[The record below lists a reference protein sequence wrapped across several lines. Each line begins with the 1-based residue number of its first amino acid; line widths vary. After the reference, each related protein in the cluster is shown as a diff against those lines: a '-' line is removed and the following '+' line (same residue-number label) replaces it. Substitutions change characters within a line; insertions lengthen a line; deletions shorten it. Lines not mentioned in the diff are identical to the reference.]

1 MKILYGIVGEGM
13 GHATRSKVLLDELCA
28 QGHDLTIV
36 VSGRAHGFIARNFG
50 HRPNVHIEEIHGL
63 TLSYEHNELD
73 LGESLLANLRAALPG
88 LARNVDAYRE
98 IAERH
103 FRPEVVISDFES
115 WAYLYG
121 RTHQIPVISV
131 DNMQV
136 LNRCEHE
143 PAVTADDSLDFKLA
157 KLAVKVKLPQ
167 AHHYLV
173 TSFFFPPVRK
183 PRTTLVPP
191 ILRREILSAKR
202 ERGDHVL
209 VYQTAGA
216 DDHLVAA
223 LKALPHEFRFYGA
236 KGREGSDGNITF
248 QPFSETGFVD
258 DLRTARAAIAT
269 GGYSLMGE
277 AVHLGVPL
285 LARPIQ
291 GQFEQELNGL
301 YLRRLGYGDT
311 TRALSREVLEDFL
324 VRTDSFEAALRNYP
338 RQPDNGMLFRCVAEL
353 LDGIRQGLPAP
364 DRLRTPAMGSSPAPR

>member
-13 GHATRSKVLLDELCA
+13 GHATRSKVLLDELCS

-36 VSGRAHGFIARNFG
+36 VSGRAHGFITKHFATR
-50 HRPNVHIEEIHGL
+50 HNVHIEEIHGL
-63 TLSYEHNELD
+63 TLTYEHNELD
-73 LGESLLANLRAALPG
+73 LGESILSNLRTALPG
-88 LARNVDAYRE
+88 LARNIDAYRE

-121 RTHQIPVISV
+121 QTHQLPVISV

-136 LNRCEHE
+136 LNRCAH
-143 PAVTADDSLDFKLA
+143 PDTVTDSNCFDFQLA
-157 KLAVKVKLPQ
+157 KLAVKVKLPC
-167 AHHYLV
+167 AHHYLIS
-173 TSFFFPPVRK
+173 SFFFPPVRK

-191 ILRREILSAKR
+191 ILRSEILTARR
-202 ERGDHVL
+202 ERREHVL

-216 DDHLVAA
+216 DDRLVGT

-236 KGREGSDGNITF
+236 KGRDGRDGNIIF
-248 QPFSETGFVD
+248 RPFSETGFVD

-277 AVHLGVPL
+277 AVHLGVPM

-301 YLRRLGYGDT
+301 YLRQLGYGDT
-311 TRALSREVLEDFL
+311 TESLSHEVLEHFL
-324 VRTDSFEAALRNYP
+324 HRTDAFQTALQTYP
-338 RQPDNGMLFRCVAEL
+338 RQPDNRMLLGCVDEL
-353 LDGIRQGLPAP
+353 LDGIRRGLPP
-364 DRLRTPAMGSSPAPR
+364 PERLASAAMGTYAG